1 MTVESLMLGAI
12 DLALA
17 LGLEPRPDAL
27 ELLQARS
34 TIVLAS
40 AVARRRGPIDRVW
53 VDVRDESGLEADCRA
68 GRSLGFRGKACIHPA
83 QVAIVNE
90 VFSPSPDE
98 VARARDVVDA
108 YERGAAEGRGAV
120 ALDGEMIDL
129 PVVERARHVLA
140 EAKRSVLHGE

>member
-1 MTVESLMLGAI
+1 MLGAI
-12 DLALA
+12 DLALE
-17 LGLEPRPDAL
+17 LGLEARPDAL

-53 VDVRDESGLEADCRA
+53 VDVKDESGLEADCRA
-68 GRSLGFRGKACIHPA
+68 GRSLGFRGKSCIHPA
-83 QVAIVNE
+83 QVAVVNE

-98 VARARDVVDA
+98 IARARDVVDA